1 MKKSL
6 IAIAVLGA
14 AAFSAQAANVTLYGT
29 VDGGFMYKNA
39 KNTFAGQQVG
49 EKESSFKFAD
59 GVDGANKIGIKGEE
73 DIGNAKVGFK
83 LENKFKLS
91 DGNLGDSNKLF
102 QREARLYVR
111 NQFGEL
117 AAGRF
122 GGLASAAGSYDLFF
136 ANADAFDGA
145 DNNINTGF
153 VQSDRYDN
161 SIAYQSPEIA
171 GFQGTLMYSFQ
182 EKGEQ
187 KDKMKDNDR
196 YIGAGL
202 TFKQDALAVVG
213 VFEGQIRNKGAKDN
227 GAKNGFTY
235 NLGAN
240 YDFGMAKVFGGF
252 QYAHN
257 AKFGEIQH
265 YFDVKDFNDA
275 KFYSNESGLAAVDMM
290 NQKLVE
296 LNGLV
301 HADKDPMSNAEA
313 MANAEAFAKQ
323 LDGSVLEVTAK
334 TGSPF
339 DKKDNTPKFVKT
351 DDKTTAAEGKK
362 VAAKMAGLIDGMQYN
377 GYAFTLGSQIPFGAN
392 KVTVAGYYGN
402 FKNARAI
409 EYGYDY
415 QNAGET
421 VKASDVL
428 LGKKD
433 VKLQTYGIDARYE
446 YSLSKRTTLAAGAG
460 IGQSKIKFAGENA
473 KSKVA
478 QVYAGLHHNF

>member
-39 KNTFAGQQVG
+39 KVTVAGQQVG
-49 EKESSFKFAD
+49 EKESSFKSAD

-83 LENKFKLS
+83 LENDFKLS
-91 DGNLGDSNKLF
+91 NGNLGDKNKLF
-102 QREARLYVR
+102 QREARLYVH

-122 GGLASAAGSYDLFF
+122 GGLASAAGTYNIFF
-136 ANADAFDGA
+136 NNADAFDGG
-145 DNNINTGF
+145 DNEINTGF
-153 VQSDRYDN
+153 VQSKRYDN

-171 GFQGTLMYSFQ
+171 GIQGTLMYSFQ

-187 KDKMKDNDR
+187 KDKMKNNDR

-202 TFKQDALAVVG
+202 TFKQDALTLVG
-213 VFEGQIRNKGAKDN
+213 VFEGQIRNKADKDDDI
-227 GAKNGFTY
+227 KNAFTY
-235 NLGAN
+235 NLGGN

-257 AKFGEIQH
+257 VRFDEIKH
-265 YFDVKDFNDA
+265 YFDAANTA
-275 KFYSNESGLAAVDMM
+275 KEFGGAGA
-290 NQKLVE
+290 QKLVDQRIAAFNKTYTD
-296 LNGLV
+296 LNDAGKPT
-301 HADKDPMSNAEA
+301 ADVEAEA
-313 MANAEAFAKQ
+313 ADYLRNLNKLGN
-323 LDGSVLEVTAK
+323 LDGADVLEADIKTVKKVGINAADAKHTIENSLGKVVTA
-334 TGSPF
+334 G
-339 DKKDNTPKFVKT
+339 
-351 DDKTTAAEGKK
+351 
-362 VAAKMAGLIDGMQYN
+362 AGLLNKSAFN

-402 FKNARAI
+402 YKNAKAV
-409 EYGYDY
+409 GYTYEDSGDNKY
-415 QNAGET
+415 AE
-421 VKASDVL
+421 L
-428 LGKKD
+428 FGKKD
-433 VKLQTYGIDARYE
+433 IKLQVYGLDARYE